1 MCVKDIYENTDV
13 QEGSVGIVITV
24 TIDGLSYCPGAYKVK
39 VQHPLK
45 QAALIYP
52 QALNSIYD
60 SQWVHKNVII
70 KYINI
75 IYLSR

>member
-1 MCVKDIYENTDV
+1 MCLKDMYENTDG
-13 QEGSVGIVITV
+13 QEVSVGIVITV
-24 TIDGLSYCPGAYKVK
+24 TIDGLSFCLGTDKVK
-39 VQHPLK
+39 VQNPLK

-75 IYLSR
+75 VYLSR